1 MQQGVEMGP
10 AVDAGQLRTDLEAIA
25 QARSEGARLLCGGE
39 RLSSAEHEHGFFLAP
54 TIFDQVLPGTKL
66 ATEEVF
72 GPVLAI
78 QHARDAEEAGRI
90 ANDVAFG
97 LTAAIYTRDYFQAM
111 RFVGKAEGGVVQG
124 NQPTVGGGAEV
135 PFGGTTGDGRGG

>member
-25 QARSEGARLLCGGE
+25 QARSEGAKLLYGGE
-39 RLSSAEHEHGFFLAP
+39 RLASPEHEHGFFLAP

-78 QHARDAEEAGRI
+78 QHARDAEEAVRI
-90 ANDVAFG
+90 ANDAAFCP
-97 LTAAIYTRDYFQAM
+97 TASSSTRDYIPAM
-111 RFVGKAEGGVVQG
+111 RFVEKTEVGVLAVT
-124 NQPTVGGGAEV
+124 QPTAGGE
-135 PFGGTTGDGRGG
+135 

>member
-78 QHARDAEEAGRI
+78 QHARDAEEAVRI
-90 ANDVAFG
+90 AHDPG
-97 LTAAIYTRDYFQAM
+97 LGPTAALYYRHSFPA
-111 RFVGKAEGGVVQG
+111 VGL
-124 NQPTVGGGAEV
+124 
-135 PFGGTTGDGRGG
+135 RGKRRG